1 MKKRVILC
9 FVGHYLPGYRSG
21 GPIRSISNLVENLGD
36 EFKIHIICSD
46 RDLSDKEPYAN
57 INTNTWKTV
66 EKHRW
71 LKLFR
76 LPVIRIFAD
85 WGYIFFAKHR
95 HSISRLLMPNTQCN
109 NGQCAI
115 KSTGKK

>member
-66 EKHRW
+66 GKAKVFYVSKKNQSFKGIQ
-71 LKLFR
+71 KL
-76 LPVIRIFAD
+76 
-85 WGYIFFAKHR
+85 
-95 HSISRLLMPNTQCN
+95 
-109 NGQCAI
+109 
-115 KSTGKK
+115 